1 MGVRASVE
9 GGTALTRR
17 RVLGLGLGVLGAGA
31 VGTVF
36 GAGRLWGTDFSTKG
50 VMTFLGGDEGSKGR
64 LKARPGRVEKAGGA
78 GLHELKLEK
87 GRDGLVYVPA
97 ACAEERTAPLLV
109 MLHGAGGSASRA
121 LPLLQKLADE
131 FALILLVPDSRGQT
145 WDVIEGGYGP
155 DVTYIDRA
163 LAQTFGRYNVDPA
176 RLALGGFSDGASYA
190 LSLGLTNGDL
200 FTHVLAFSPGFMSPA
215 GKHGSPALFVSHGT
229 RDQILPIDVCSRRLV
244 PQVKRAGYRV
254 EYREFDGGHTVPS
267 DIARG
272 ALDWFLKS
280 KT

>member
-1 MGVRASVE
+1 M
-9 GGTALTRR
+9 TRR
-17 RVLGLGLGVLGAGA
+17 HVLGLGLGVLGAGA
-31 VGTVF
+31 VGAIF
-36 GAGRLWGTDFSTKG
+36 GAGRLWDKGFSTMG
-50 VMTFLGGDEGSKGR
+50 VRSILGGLDAARGR
-64 LKARPGRVEKAGGA
+64 LKARPGRVEKAGAA
-78 GLHELKLEK
+78 GLHEVKLEK

-97 ACAEERTAPLLV
+97 ACVDGRPAPLLL

-131 FALILLVPDSRGQT
+131 FALILLVPDSRGAT

-155 DVTYIDRA
+155 DITYIDRA

-176 RLALGGFSDGASYA
+176 RLAVGGFSDGASYA
-190 LSLGLTNGDL
+190 LSLGITNGDL
-200 FTHVLAFSPGFMSPA
+200 FTYVLAFSPGFMSPA

-229 RDQILPIDVCSRRLV
+229 RDRILPIDVCSRRLV
-244 PQVKRAGYRV
+244 PQLKRGGYRV
-254 EYREFDGGHTVPS
+254 EYREFDGGHTVPP

-272 ALDWFLKS
+272 ALDWLLKA